1 MEPVREL
8 RRMKTLTG
16 AVIGSSLLDFGINTV
31 YVPALSTDLFI
42 AVVFSM
48 VQIVTVLFQFFSW
61 FFMLTSMRQVK
72 LGGYSILF
80 KNFWHLFL
88 TTSAYVFLFVID
100 KVVLFSM
107 MNKNDQDFYDF
118 WDNWALIILWS
129 IERIVAV
136 VHYSYSI
143 YYIIMIF
150 SNTHYFRGY

>member
-1 MEPVREL
+1 
-8 RRMKTLTG
+8 MKTLTG

-88 TTSAYVFLFVID
+88 TTSAYVFLLVID

>member
-1 MEPVREL
+1 MENVREL
-8 RRMKTLTG
+8 RRMKVLTL
-16 AVIGSSLLDFGINTV
+16 AVIGSSLIDFALNTV

-42 AVVFSM
+42 AVVFCM

-72 LGGYSILF
+72 LGGYTILF

-88 TTSAYVFLFVID
+88 TTSAYVFLFVIE
-100 KVVLFSM
+100 KVVLFSL
-107 MNKNDQDFYDF
+107 MNGNQKDFYDF
-118 WDNWALIILWS
+118 WDNWAIIILWS

-150 SNTHYFRGY
+150 SNTQYFRGY

>member
-72 LGGYSILF
+72 LLSG
-80 KNFWHLFL
+80 
-88 TTSAYVFLFVID
+88 
-100 KVVLFSM
+100 
-107 MNKNDQDFYDF
+107 
-118 WDNWALIILWS
+118 
-129 IERIVAV
+129 
-136 VHYSYSI
+136 
-143 YYIIMIF
+143 IF
-150 SNTHYFRGY
+150 FFQ

>member
-8 RRMKTLTG
+8 RRMKTLTA